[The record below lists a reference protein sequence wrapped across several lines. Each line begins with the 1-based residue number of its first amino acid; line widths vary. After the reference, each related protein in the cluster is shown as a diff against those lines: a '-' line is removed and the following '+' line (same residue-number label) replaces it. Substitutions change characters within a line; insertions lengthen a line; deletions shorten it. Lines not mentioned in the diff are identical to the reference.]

1 MIRCCLTRFLLNFQS
16 SLNFYIESKI
26 ILLKVTIPILLKQH
40 SILKI
45 KIYLLSCI
53 QDFQIPIKCYD

>member
-26 ILLKVTIPILLKQH
+26 LLLKVTSSSFLKQH

-45 KIYLLSCI
+45 KICLLSCI

>member
-26 ILLKVTIPILLKQH
+26 LLLKFTSSTFLKQH

-45 KIYLLSCI
+45 KICFLSCV
-53 QDFQIPIKCYD
+53 QDF